1 MGEEEEEEETTV
13 KVSSNQEE
21 EAWNLR
27 KQTQIVELSERL
39 MSGDL
44 KTQIEA
50 ARDIRKLVRKS
61 SAKTRTKLAAAG
73 VIQPLIF
80 MLLSPNFDARHASL
94 LALLNLAVRNE
105 RYLVSLSLSYPFPFF
120 FCHVIYFCFPLKSG
134 PFLSLLLIF
143 VNDC

>member
-1 MGEEEEEEETTV
+1 MGEEEEEEETTVKSSTTV

-27 KQTQIVELSERL
+27 KETQIVELSERI
-39 MSGDL
+39 MNGDL

-80 MLLSPNFDARHASL
+80 MLLSPNYDARHASL

-105 RYLVSLSLSYPFPFF
+105 RYAVSFFLLPFSFF
-120 FCHVIYFCFPLKSG
+120 SFVMVFISIFPLK
-134 PFLSLLLIF
+134 
-143 VNDC
+143 

>member
-39 MSGDL
+39 MNGDL

-105 RYLVSLSLSYPFPFF
+105 RYLVSLSLLPFSFFLLSCYLFLFSIKVRAFPFLTF
-120 FCHVIYFCFPLKSG
+120 NFCK
-134 PFLSLLLIF
+134 
-143 VNDC
+143 

>member
-39 MSGDL
+39 MNGDL

-105 RYLVSLSLSYPFPFF
+105 RYLVSFSLLPFSFFLLSCYLFLFSIK
-120 FCHVIYFCFPLKSG
+120 VRAL
-134 PFLSLLLIF
+134 PFLTF
-143 VNDC
+143 NFCK

>member
-1 MGEEEEEEETTV
+1 MGEEEEEEETTVKSSTTV

-27 KQTQIVELSERL
+27 KETQIVELSERI
-39 MSGDL
+39 MNGDL

-61 SAKTRTKLAAAG
+61 SAKTRTKLAAVG

-80 MLLSPNFDARHASL
+80 MLLSPNYDARHASL

-105 RYLVSLSLSYPFPFF
+105 RYAVSFFLLPFSFF
-120 FCHVIYFCFPLKSG
+120 SFVMVFISIFPLK
-134 PFLSLLLIF
+134 
-143 VNDC
+143 